1 MPDEIK
7 DHHLQMLGMKA
18 GRTEKK
24 KSSVTQV
31 QVKKNLEKAIE
42 NEGEDN
48 NGENAIKE
56 QD

>member
-42 NEGEDN
+42 NTGEDN